1 VREFFFERNKSEK
14 RRLRMRI
21 RTRQQR
27 NEKGVAELVSMLVA
41 AGILLVLASVM
52 IPSIVEAKRVS
63 TEVAAAEALNQI
75 GAISTTYSH
84 EYGAYVAPQYL
95 TGTLPTT
102 AVPASCSNAF
112 LLNAAQVQA
121 PEGYTMA
128 FTGTPQTGW
137 SCAGV
142 PAGYS
147 SYSILL
153 QPTNSLFA
161 QRSFEM
167 AQDGILHFSDEG
179 PATPS
184 SPVYSITA
192 ANGVVTLG
200 GTGAGTSNSSG
211 NGTGIVQ
218 TWNPTSSV
226 QVGQEF
232 LESATDPLG
241 GHCAPASNGLV
252 GPFIALSS
260 TSSDPCQNPSNWFYA
275 GPGSLTYSLPCGGV
289 QTGTISSLQINPTQA
304 YVPAIGLSAQQITS
318 SSSICGTFTHLI
330 LTEIAGVPL
339 GPNGIQIASSG
350 EVTMG
355 IYDTTTGSGVWGCQ
369 EGNGAPITYGQS
381 SFTACETTG
390 SPWGGSMTVNFG
402 DTLMLVVSTGAYNAS
417 NPYQMQN
424 VTFILQ

>member
-1 VREFFFERNKSEK
+1 
-14 RRLRMRI
+14 
-21 RTRQQR
+21 
-27 NEKGVAELVSMLVA
+27 
-41 AGILLVLASVM
+41 
-52 IPSIVEAKRVS
+52 
-63 TEVAAAEALNQI
+63 
-75 GAISTTYSH
+75 
-84 EYGAYVAPQYL
+84 VAPQYL

-102 AVPASCSNAF
+102 AVPASCSNSF
-112 LLNAAQVQA
+112 LLNGAQVLA
-121 PEGYTMA
+121 PEGYAMT
-128 FTGTPQTGW
+128 FTGTPQAGW

-161 QRSFEM
+161 ARSFEM
-167 AQDGILHFSDEG
+167 AQDGIIHFNDSTAAS
-179 PATPS
+179 PADPI
-184 SPVYSITA
+184 YRITA
-192 ANGVVTLG
+192 ANGIVVLG
-200 GTGAGTSNSSG
+200 GSSGTSNSSG

-241 GHCAPASNGLV
+241 GHCAPANNGLV
-252 GPFIALSS
+252 GPFIS
-260 TSSDPCQNPSNWFYA
+260 TNGNSTDPCQNPNDWFYA
-275 GPGSLTYSLPCGGV
+275 GSGSLTYSLPCGGV
-289 QTGTISSLQINPTQA
+289 QTGTMSSLQINPTQA
-304 YVPAIGLSAQQITS
+304 YVPATGLSAQQITS
-318 SSSICGTFTHLI
+318 SSTICGTFHTLTM
-330 LTEIAGVPL
+330 TEISGVPL

-350 EVTMG
+350 PVTMG
-355 IYDTTTGSGVWGCQ
+355 IYDTTTGGGIWGCQ
-369 EGNGAPITYGQS
+369 EGNGAPVTYGTS
-381 SFTACETTG
+381 NFTACQTTG